1 MSNFAILRYDRRS
14 LSTAAAMARH
24 ALRDGRQVANAD
36 PAKKADNEILA
47 GAKTARGVMGEVRS
61 KLPADRRHNAVP
73 CIELFVGASPEAMHK
88 LSRKDQD
95 AYMRGA
101 LEWIGREFG
110 GQANIVSAVIHR
122 DESTPHMQ
130 VLLVPLLDGT
140 LNAKK
145 LIGNRDAM
153 KDRQTRFAQVCGK
166 PYGLRR
172 GEEGSKAKHT
182 SIRAFYGAIEAAG
195 SRDALPPAR
204 PVPAPLDEPGMF
216 ASRAT
221 KAAYEKRERERAVA
235 MEANR
240 KRQAEIVRLAKVGL
254 AVKGKPARTL
264 PEAQA
269 ELERAQAEAARAR
282 QVVADGRQAYNAT
295 DAKRQ
300 ELQAQIERLTSE
312 RDTVAR
318 QLDQLNDAATPPQS
332 HPRRRPAP

>member
-24 ALRDGRQVANAD
+24 ALRAGRVENAD
-36 PAKKADNEILA
+36 PARSGDNQVLI
-47 GAKTARGVMGEVRS
+47 GAHTPAGVMGAIRA

-95 AYMRGA
+95 SYMRGA

-145 LIGNRDAM
+145 LIGNRNAM

-195 SRDALPPAR
+195 SRNALPPAR
-204 PVPAPLDEPGMF
+204 PVPAPLDEPGVF
-216 ASRAT
+216 SS
-221 KAAYEKRERERAVA
+221 KAAKDAYAKREKERAEA

-254 AVKGKPARTL
+254 AVKGKPTRTL
-264 PEAQA
+264 PEAQT

-300 ELQAQIERLTSE
+300 ELQAQIDRLTSQ
-312 RDTVAR
+312 RDTIAR
-318 QLDQLNDAATPPQS
+318 QLDQLNDATTPAAIRATQRPQ
-332 HPRRRPAP
+332 R